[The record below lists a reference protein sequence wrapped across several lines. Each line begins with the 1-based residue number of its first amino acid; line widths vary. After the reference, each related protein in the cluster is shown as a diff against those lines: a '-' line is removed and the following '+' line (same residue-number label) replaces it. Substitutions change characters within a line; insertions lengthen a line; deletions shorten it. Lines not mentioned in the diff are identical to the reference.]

1 MAEYAESDAPEVS
14 VIIPAYNVTKYIG
27 DALDS
32 LLTQT
37 FQNFEI
43 IVVNDGCPDT
53 AALDRVLEKYLPRI
67 RYIKQPNKGVA
78 GARNTAIRAARA
90 PLILQM
96 DPDDWFQP
104 ECVEKQ
110 LRAIR
115 EHPEH
120 DAWYCNS
127 FDFGE
132 NDVAAKQWGQLH
144 NVLHMDVFPSDGPV
158 TFCGVME
165 SRTCPRNLGA
175 IVRKETL
182 LRIGMYDEAFRC
194 EEDLDMWLRM
204 LKADPP
210 GKIGYTHEA
219 LTHYRLRMNSLTTDS
234 GHQRALVSVLEKAGR
249 VLDLT
254 AEEREALERRL
265 ALNRFDVARVEG
277 RMAID
282 ERRWKDAIR
291 DFEYCQQYRPNTKTK
306 IVLALLRTFPPALP
320 PVLHVW
326 DWYLSR

>member
-1 MAEYAESDAPEVS
+1 MPECAENDAPEVS
-14 VIIPAYNVTKYIG
+14 VTIPAYNVTRYIS

-32 LLTQT
+32 LFAQT

-53 AALDRVLEKYLPRI
+53 DALDRVLEKYLPRI

-90 PLILQM
+90 PLISQM
-96 DPDDWFQP
+96 DPDDWFEPQ
-104 ECVEKQ
+104 CLEKQ
-110 LRAIR
+110 VQNLR
-115 EHPEH
+115 EHPDY

-127 FDFGE
+127 FDYGE
-132 NDVAAKQWGQLH
+132 NEIAAKQWGQLH
-144 NVLHMDVFPSDGPV
+144 NVLHMDVFPSSGTVD
-158 TFCGVME
+158 FCGVMD
-165 SRTCPRNLGA
+165 SRTCPRNPGA
-175 IVRKETL
+175 IIRKEAL
-182 LRIGMYDEAFRC
+182 FRIGLYDEAFRC

-204 LKADPP
+204 IKGNPP
-210 GKIGYTHEA
+210 GKIGYSHEP
-219 LTHYRLRMNSLTTDS
+219 LVHYRLRMNSLTMDS

-265 ALNRFDVARVEG
+265 ALNRFDVARIEARKAAHEG
-277 RMAID
+277 
-282 ERRWKDAIR
+282 RWKDAIR
-291 DFEYCQQYRPNTKTK
+291 DFEYCEQYRPGTRTKV
-306 IVLALLRTFPPALP
+306 VLGLLRTFPPALP
-320 PVLHVW
+320 PVLRIW